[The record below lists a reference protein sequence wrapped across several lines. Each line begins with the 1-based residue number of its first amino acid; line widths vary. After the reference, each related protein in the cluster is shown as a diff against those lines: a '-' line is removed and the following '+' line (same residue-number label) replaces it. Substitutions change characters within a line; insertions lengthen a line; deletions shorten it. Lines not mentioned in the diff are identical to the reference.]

1 MMKYDR
7 EQLVIARD
15 ILQSFNKSVGWIDVE
30 IDKIDNPPDP
40 QEDLKQDLIAI
51 LEYGDKN
58 RIPISN
64 YAAVEEIIRTFKKSP
79 FWKDPEDAE
88 VGW

>member
-1 MMKYDR
+1 MMNYDR

-40 QEDLKQDLIAI
+40 LAELH
-51 LEYGDKN
+51 GDIV
-58 RIPISN
+58 RTLSN
-64 YAAVEEIIRTFKKSP
+64 EAMARYDNVATEVIRVFRKSK
-79 FWKDPEDAE
+79 FWKDPEDE
-88 VGW
+88 GINW